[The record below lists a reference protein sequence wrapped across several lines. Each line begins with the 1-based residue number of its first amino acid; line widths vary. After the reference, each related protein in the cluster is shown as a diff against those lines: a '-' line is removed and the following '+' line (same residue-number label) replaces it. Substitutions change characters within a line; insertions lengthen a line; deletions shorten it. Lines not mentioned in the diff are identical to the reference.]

1 MELDL
6 TKFLAS
12 TPRGIAL
19 QILTAV
25 SVLLLLNFVGRS
37 VYRLTFHPLAKFPGP
52 KLAAISDIWYAK
64 AYTSGYYP
72 FIIQKMHAKYG
83 DVIRI
88 APNELS
94 FAAPGTF
101 KEIYNYAT
109 KDRPTFL
116 KGPWYDRPEPEPS
129 IVHTRDPADHSMQRK
144 SLSHA
149 FSAQSLRDDEY
160 VVQTYVNLFIE
171 QLRKFAGPGTEGIN
185 LSEAYNWVTF
195 DIIGDL
201 TFGES
206 FNAVAEAKSN
216 FWISLILDASYFAMI
231 STTAKRIPILK
242 LMLPFVMPK
251 NAPERFKIH
260 RKLTDE
266 KLQKRI
272 QQGATSNREDFFAH
286 ILRRGNFTPGQL
298 RTQSIVL
305 TVAGSETTS
314 TFLSG
319 VTYFLL
325 KNPETLSKLRREVR
339 SAFPSADDI
348 TGDATGQ
355 LPYLRAVVEEG
366 LRLFPPAAIG
376 LQRVSPGAVVDGHW
390 IPAGTTVATDPFT
403 AAHDSRNFRQ
413 PWDFRPERW
422 TDPECADNKAAS
434 RPFSLG
440 PRACIGTN
448 LALLESRIV
457 LAKVVHAF
465 DLELLSRDL
474 DWWRDVRFYMLWHKP
489 KMMVRFHPRET

>member
-1 MELDL
+1 MGLDL
-6 TKFLAS
+6 TRFLAS
-12 TPRGIAL
+12 TPRGITL
-19 QILTAV
+19 QILGAV
-25 SVLLLLNFVGRS
+25 SVLTILYFVGLS
-37 VYRLTFHPLAKFPGP
+37 IYRLTFHPLAKFPGP
-52 KLAAISDIWYAK
+52 KLAAISDVWYAK

-72 FIIQKMHAKYG
+72 FIMQEMHAKYG
-83 DVIRI
+83 DVVRT

-101 KEIYNYAT
+101 KEIYNHAS
-109 KDRPTFL
+109 KDKPVFL

-129 IVHTRDPADHSMQRK
+129 IVHTRDPADHSIQRK

-171 QLRKFAGPGTEGIN
+171 QLRKFGGPGTEGID

-206 FNAVAEAKSN
+206 FNAVAEAKTN
-216 FWISLILDASYFAMI
+216 FWISLILDAAYFAMV
-231 STTAKRIPILK
+231 STTAKRMPILK

-251 NAPERFKIH
+251 DAATRFKLH

-272 QQGATSNREDFFAH
+272 NQGATSNREDFFAH
-286 ILRRGNFTPGQL
+286 ILRRGKFTPGQL

-325 KNPETLSKLRREVR
+325 KNPGALETLQREVR
-339 SAFPSADDI
+339 AAFASPDDI
-348 TGDATGQ
+348 TGDATSQ
-355 LPYLRAVVEEG
+355 LPYLRAVVDEG
-366 LRLFPPAAIG
+366 LRLFPPVSLG
-376 LQRVSPGAVVDGHW
+376 LQRVSPGASVDGHW
-390 IPAGTTVATDPFT
+390 IPAGTRVSTDPFT
-403 AAHDSRNFRQ
+403 AAHDSRNFAQ
-413 PWDFRPERW
+413 PWEFRPERW
-422 TDPECADNKAAS
+422 TDPDGDNNKDAS
-434 RPFSLG
+434 RPFSIG

-448 LALLESRIV
+448 LALLESRII

-465 DLELLSRDL
+465 DLELVSKDL
-474 DWWRDVRFYMLWHKP
+474 DWWRDVRFYMLWKKP
-489 KMMVRFHPRET
+489 RMMVRLHPRKT